1 MRTNML
7 FLLHIIPSMYR
18 TARYLNLMCL
28 DNNEQQT
35 MESPDRE
42 QSRVE
47 N

>member
-1 MRTNML
+1 MFTNML
-7 FLLHIIPSMYR
+7 FLLHLVPSMHR
-18 TARYLNLMCL
+18 TAHYLNLLCL
-28 DNNEQQT
+28 DNKQQT